1 MARAVVVAACCLVA
15 PINLSPALA
24 DAASDR
30 AMATRYEQSA
40 QAGDDDAQFY
50 LGALYSAGVGRPR
63 SDQDAF
69 RWFSRATDQGH
80 AHSMLIV
87 AGLYAS
93 GRGVTKDSV
102 KAYSWAYIVAS
113 ASKVDEDR
121 NGARQLMSLL
131 MKRMTSD
138 EIGRAVVAARA
149 WRAVRTGSAGKA
161 PYIESAGDTDQPTQA
176 AAPPPPPPPRARG
189 RAAAGARRRGRTCD
203 RAARAVHRHDND
215 GSAQGHADGTVRQ
228 ECQAGRSPRPDRP
241 GSVRCAQALRLL
253 ILGDTPMKLG
263 HLIATGIL
271 AIAAAGAGYYAYSN
285 FLYPPLVTT
294 SYASVA
300 PVSEAVYGTGTVE
313 PERWAKV
320 VPLQRR
326 RLVELCRCEGQ
337 VVRAGQVLGRQD
349 DAEERS
355 ALDQMEINR
364 GQLERD
370 LARAEKDRD
379 KSDAARTEYEQ
390 RWTKLEEAKS
400 RIAAQKV
407 HLDSLLLKA
416 PLDGMVLRRDGEVG
430 EIAGPTDVLF
440 WVGPPAPMQ
449 VVAEVNEEEIN
460 RIASGQKAFLRSEAF
475 PGRALRATVSQITPK
490 GDPTRKTF
498 RVYLRLPQDTPLRIG
513 MSVEANIIFRE
524 KPSAIVVPAEAI
536 AGDWVQMIDDGQARR
551 VPIKVG
557 IRGNRNTEIIGDI
570 VQGHDGAFT
579 RPQGPCRWHPDSHRQ
594 QLDQGRGIRCPQ
606 ASRPINRSQRPSLP

>member
-1 MARAVVVAACCLVA
+1 
-15 PINLSPALA
+15 
-24 DAASDR
+24 
-30 AMATRYEQSA
+30 
-40 QAGDDDAQFY
+40 
-50 LGALYSAGVGRPR
+50 
-63 SDQDAF
+63 
-69 RWFSRATDQGH
+69 
-80 AHSMLIV
+80 
-87 AGLYAS
+87 
-93 GRGVTKDSV
+93 
-102 KAYSWAYIVAS
+102 
-113 ASKVDEDR
+113 
-121 NGARQLMSLL
+121 
-131 MKRMTSD
+131 
-138 EIGRAVVAARA
+138 
-149 WRAVRTGSAGKA
+149 
-161 PYIESAGDTDQPTQA
+161 
-176 AAPPPPPPPRARG
+176 
-189 RAAAGARRRGRTCD
+189 
-203 RAARAVHRHDND
+203 
-215 GSAQGHADGTVRQ
+215 
-228 ECQAGRSPRPDRP
+228 
-241 GSVRCAQALRLL
+241 
-253 ILGDTPMKLG
+253 MKLRN
-263 HLIATGIL
+263 LIATGIL
-271 AIAAAGAGYYAYSN
+271 AVAAAGTGYYSYSR
-285 FLYPPLVTT
+285 FLFPPLVTT
-294 SYASVA
+294 SYASLA

-337 VVRAGQVLGRQD
+337 VVRVGQILGRQD

-355 ALDQMEINR
+355 ALEQMEINR

-460 RIASGQKAFLRSEAF
+460 RIISGQKAFLRSEAF

-524 KPSAIVVPAEAI
+524 KPTAIVVPAEAI
-536 AGDWVQMIDDGQARR
+536 AGDAVQTIDDGQVKR
-551 VPIKVG
+551 VPITVG

-570 VQGHDGAFT
+570 AKGTTVLSPARRDLADGT
-579 RPQGPCRWHPDSHRQ
+579 RIRIDNSATKAVEAVAPSEPVADQPVAAPEPAVIAAATPAAPTDPDDAVISAAISAHIDSVVNDARRN
-594 QLDQGRGIRCPQ
+594 LL
-606 ASRPINRSQRPSLP
+606 NR